1 MKMKKWLCLL
11 LAGLLALGLLAS
23 CRNGG
28 GDGNVTDPGTGS
40 ASGEPEE
47 TTAGT
52 EEPPQIALVTDG
64 ATPYRLVYPDDC
76 GTLFQT
82 AATEISKLVEDLT
95 GAYMPVQKESFAQQ
109 QSERPTVYIGFC
121 QATERAGLTAGLAS
135 NAYRMK
141 EKDGNLYLV
150 ASVSDTLTAAVN
162 LFKKTVRSGK
172 NGQNLSFAFPERSN
186 TVTSQAE
193 KIPVYRSD
201 CSVYGYATGAQSYLM
216 VFPGAERADFDAYLT
231 DLAGDGYTEREKRSI
246 PGVEYAAY
254 GKGDDML
261 FVTLSCGEL
270 RVSYDPL
277 SACWLDSPA
286 SAASDVPVTAYL
298 MGVSLDAKN
307 FENGMAMF
315 YLLSDGTFLIFD
327 GGHNEFD
334 ADNLYRHLRAVADEN
349 GIADVRVSAWII
361 THFHGDHVGAFE
373 PFIRKYSDRVKL
385 DRAVFGATAA
395 DQGSAATEGDSFFS
409 KAQGAVRE
417 YQPDAA
423 IVRLHTGQ
431 LLTLGDMTVEVLYT
445 PSDLPQGTLNNYND
459 ASMILRL
466 KVSGKTVL
474 MTGDAATATWN
485 LMVKKYGS
493 YLKSDCLQ
501 VPHHGVNPGG
511 TVEAYDLIAPDELFW
526 PAGNQLYSDL
536 LATMN
541 PAICKHLTAMVKPE
555 CIHIAGTLGKLTS
568 FRFGAQ

>member
-1 MKMKKWLCLL
+1 MKHKTWMGLL
-11 LAGLLALGLLAS
+11 LAGLMLLTPLTA
-23 CRNGG
+23 CRNDNGPAQ
-28 GDGNVTDPGTGS
+28 DSKTDPAATDS
-40 ASGEPEE
+40 ATTEPE
-47 TTAGT
+47 TTPPDNQNIAFAVDGT
-52 EEPPQIALVTDG
+52 VQ
-64 ATPYRLVYPDDC
+64 YRFVYPDAS
-76 GTLFQT
+76 GRLFQT
-82 AATEISKLVEDLT
+82 AANELAELLKSLVGD
-95 GAYMPVQKESFAQQ
+95 YPMIQKESLAELTDR
-109 QSERPTVYIGFC
+109 STVYLGYC
-121 QATERAGLTAGLAS
+121 RAAEAAGLTDGLAY
-135 NAYRMK
+135 NGYRMA
-141 EKDGNLYLV
+141 ERDGDLYLV
-150 ASVSDTLTAAVN
+150 AASGDALTAAVN
-162 LFKKTVRSGK
+162 LFKKSIRSGRSGK
-172 NGQNLSFAFPERSN
+172 NISLDFPERSN
-186 TVTSQAE
+186 EVTSQAE
-193 KIPVYRSD
+193 KLPVFRTD
-201 CSVYGYATGAQSYLM
+201 GSVYGYATGAQSYQM
-216 VFPGAERADFDAYLT
+216 VYPNAEQSDFDAYLT
-231 DLAGDGYTEREKRSI
+231 QLTEAGYTKREARSL

-254 GKGDDML
+254 GKEEDML

-270 RVSYDPL
+270 RVSYEPL
-277 SACWLDSPA
+277 SACWLEGTA
-286 SAASDVPVTAYL
+286 SAASAYPTTGYL
-298 MGVSLDAKN
+298 MGVSLDSQN

-315 YLLSDGTFLIFD
+315 YLLSDGTFLVFD

-334 ADNLYRHLRAVADEN
+334 ADNLYRHLCSIADEN
-349 GIADVRVSAWII
+349 GIADLRISAWVI

-373 PFIRKYSDRVKL
+373 PFIRKYSDRVKV

-409 KAQGAVRE
+409 KAQGAMRE

-511 TVEAYDLIAPDELFW
+511 TVEAYDLIAPNELFW